1 MNVAEPEQ
9 AFMTN
14 VEKYLPKETTPA
26 RHRLVW
32 EGLRVADLVAVERI
46 GGRHFRSRCSEDN
59 RNGRVFGGQLLGQAL
74 NAAQACVPQ
83 DRTPSSLQVTFMQ
96 GALLDAP
103 IDYRIVPLQEG
114 KRFSSVCVM
123 ASQGER
129 GVIEAHVTFST
140 PIASAHHMLAAPADV
155 PAPEHLASLAN
166 MFTLGERYRG
176 VDWPHYAKP
185 CVELRVADPGQHLV
199 GTSAQPRM
207 AFWVRLR
214 VPLDDLPATHA
225 AALAYLSDYWIN
237 SAAITHHIP
246 ARDAHAAAYIASLNH
261 SLWMHTPGRADGW
274 LLFVCE
280 SPAMQQGR
288 ALTHA
293 RIYDSAGVLLA
304 SVAQE
309 CLFVPRQEM
318 AMATVSTSQETA

>member
-1 MNVAEPEQ
+1 
-9 AFMTN
+9 MTDAQK
-14 VEKYLPKETTPA
+14 ELPQETTPA
-26 RHRLVW
+26 RHPLAW
-32 EGLRVADLVAVERI
+32 AGMRVADLVAVERV
-46 GGRHFRSRCSEDN
+46 GARHFRSRCSEDN
-59 RNGRVFGGQLLGQAL
+59 RNGRVFGGQLLAQAL
-74 NAAQACVPQ
+74 NAAQACVPD
-83 DRTPSSLQVTFMQ
+83 DRTPASLQVTFMQ
-96 GALLDAP
+96 GALVEAP

-129 GVIEAHVTFST
+129 AVIEAHATFST
-140 PIASAHHMLAAPADV
+140 PIDSASHTLAAPADV
-155 PAPEHLASLAN
+155 PLPEHLVALDN
-166 MFTLGERYRG
+166 VFTLGERYRG

-185 CVELRVADPGQHLV
+185 CVELRVADPAHHLV

-214 VPLDDLPATHA
+214 FQLDDLPSTHA

-246 ARDAHAAAYIASLNH
+246 ARDAHAASYIASLNH

-293 RIYDSAGVLLA
+293 RIYDAAGVLLA

-309 CLFVPRQEM
+309 CLFVPRQG
-318 AMATVSTSQETA
+318 APRPTVPL

>member
-1 MNVAEPEQ
+1 
-9 AFMTN
+9 MTH
-14 VEKYLPKETTPA
+14 VEKESPHQTTAAADP
-26 RHRLVW
+26 RRW
-32 EGLRVADLVAVERI
+32 DGLRVADLLALERC
-46 GGRHFRSRCSEDN
+46 GARHFRSVCSEDN

-74 NAAQACVPQ
+74 QAAQACVP
-83 DRTPSSLQVTFMQ
+83 DARAPSSLQVIFMQ
-96 GALLDAP
+96 GALVDAP
-103 IDYRIVPLQEG
+103 VDYRVVALQEG

-129 GVIEAHVTFST
+129 GVIEAHATFST
-140 PIASAHHMLAAPADV
+140 PIESAAHMSAAPAGL
-155 PAPEHLASLAN
+155 PAPGQVLPLAQLHTMGEH
-166 MFTLGERYRG
+166 YRG
-176 VDWPHYAKP
+176 IDWPLYGKP
-185 CVELRVADPGQHLV
+185 CVELRVVDPDHHLV
-199 GTSAQPRM
+199 GTSAQAKM

-214 VPLDDLPATHA
+214 VALDEQPATHA

-237 SAAITHHIP
+237 SAAITHHIA

-288 ALTHA
+288 ALTQA
-293 RIYDSAGVLLA
+293 RIYDEAGVLLA

-309 CLFVPRQEM
+309 CLFVLR
-318 AMATVSTSQETA
+318 

>member
-1 MNVAEPEQ
+1 MVNAAREMLQ
-9 AFMTN
+9 
-14 VEKYLPKETTPA
+14 ETAPA
-26 RHRLVW
+26 GHSRSW
-32 EGLRVADLVAVERI
+32 DGLRVADLLAVEEC
-46 GGRHFRSRCSEDN
+46 GARHFRSLRSEDN

-74 NAAQACVPQ
+74 NAAQACVPPG
-83 DRTPSSLQVTFMQ
+83 RAPSALQVIFMQ
-96 GALLDAP
+96 GALVDMP
-103 IDYRIVPLQEG
+103 IDYRVVPLQEG

-129 GVIEAHVTFST
+129 GVIEAHATFSS
-140 PIASAHHMLAAPADV
+140 PIASAAHMMAPPPDV
-155 PAPEHLASLAN
+155 APPERVVPLSDLSI
-166 MFTLGERYRG
+166 LGERYRG
-176 VDWPHYAKP
+176 VDWPQYQKP
-185 CVELRVADPGQHLV
+185 CLELRVVDPDHHIA
-199 GTSAQPRM
+199 GTSAAPRM
-207 AFWVRLR
+207 AFWLKLR
-214 VPLDDLPATHA
+214 IPLDDLPATHA

-288 ALTHA
+288 ALSHA
-293 RIYDSAGVLLA
+293 RIYDAAGALLA

-309 CLFVPRQEM
+309 CLFVLR
-318 AMATVSTSQETA
+318 